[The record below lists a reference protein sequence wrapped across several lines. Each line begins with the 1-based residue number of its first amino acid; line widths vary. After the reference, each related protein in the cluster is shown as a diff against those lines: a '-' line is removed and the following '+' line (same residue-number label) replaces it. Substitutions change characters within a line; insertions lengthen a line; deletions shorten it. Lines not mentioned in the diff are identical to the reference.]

1 MSSYLPCSVGV
12 PQGSILGPLLF
23 MLFVN
28 DLPFILDCGVEIYA
42 DDTTLTYSNKNS
54 NDTSLTLTRN
64 CDKISEWMEENTL
77 KLNAGKTHLLTLGID
92 VMLDR
97 PVNHLHVS
105 MDGMCLPQ
113 SESNYETL
121 LGCKIQSNLKWTKH
135 ISDLKRRLSN
145 RIAGVY
151 CIRKAIPLKT
161 LKIICQ
167 GWFNSILVY
176 CLPLYGGCAK
186 GDLGDLQVIQNKLA
200 RLITFSPFDTSR
212 NLLYDL
218 LEWMTVKQLI
228 FYHTA
233 LAVYKIRESGEPSEI
248 ATLFKR
254 ENRNLNVITPQ
265 SNMELYRN
273 AFIYRAI
280 QS

>member
-1 MSSYLPCSVGV
+1 
-12 PQGSILGPLLF
+12 
-23 MLFVN
+23 
-28 DLPFILDCGVEIYA
+28 
-42 DDTTLTYSNKNS
+42 
-54 NDTSLTLTRN
+54 
-64 CDKISEWMEENTL
+64 MEENTL
-77 KLNAGKTHLLTLGID
+77 KLNAGKTHLLTLGTDI
-92 VMLDR
+92 MLDR
-97 PVNHLHVS
+97 PENQLHVS
-105 MDGMCLPQ
+105 MDGICLPQ

-121 LGCKIQSNLKWTKH
+121 LGCKIQSNLKWAEHKG
-135 ISDLKRRLSN
+135 DLKRRLSN

-200 RLITFSPFDTSR
+200 RLIMFSPFDTSR

-228 FYHTA
+228 FYHTD
-233 LAVYKIRESGEPSEI
+233 LVVYKIRESGEPSEI

-254 ENRNLNVITPQ
+254 ENRNQ
-265 SNMELYRN
+265 M
-273 AFIYRAI
+273 
-280 QS
+280 